1 MITACLDHCVVSG
14 MASGDLGIVEM
25 SAIQSL
31 KKAVDDGRL
40 QIATSQ
46 EVGAN
51 RGERRTR
58 SAQGWSRRDLS
69 RLSKKMKNFSE
80 CTVTEIGSPGL
91 AIHYSPSMWIFEL
104 FENLK
109 KAGLKEADARHL
121 MYAVH
126 NKCDRFVTTDRDFL
140 RRRSQLTSLC
150 GNTRIVRPS
159 ELAAELL
166 GLVRVA
172 GPSATR
178 SPPR

>member
-46 EVGAN
+46 E
-51 RGERRTR
+51 
-58 SAQGWSRRDLS
+58 SRREQGRATDS
-69 RLSKKMKNFSE
+69 IRARLEQARPVSLVKENEKLLGMHSYGDRFTWISYPLL
-80 CTVTEIGSPGL
+80 TEYVDS
-91 AIHYSPSMWIFEL
+91 EL

-159 ELAAELL
+159 ELAAEF
-166 GLVRVA
+166 
-172 GPSATR
+172 
-178 SPPR
+178 